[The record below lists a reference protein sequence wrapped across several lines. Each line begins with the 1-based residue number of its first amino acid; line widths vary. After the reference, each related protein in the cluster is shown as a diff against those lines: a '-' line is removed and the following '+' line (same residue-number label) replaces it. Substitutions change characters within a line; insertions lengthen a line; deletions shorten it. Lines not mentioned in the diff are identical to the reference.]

1 VGRRIDKPPTAVSGP
16 TDSQV
21 DRWLGQF
28 LMASEPGSEA
38 ALISA
43 AIRAADGLE
52 AKWAVIDRMGL
63 RDAAERFLAVRV
75 ARMSEKP

>member
-1 VGRRIDKPPTAVSGP
+1 MGRRIDKPPTTDSGP
-16 TDSQV
+16 TDEQLE
-21 DRWLGQF
+21 RWLGRF
-28 LMASEPGSEA
+28 LMNSEPGSDA

-63 RDAAERFLAVRV
+63 RDAAERYLAVRV
-75 ARMSEKP
+75 TRGLEKS